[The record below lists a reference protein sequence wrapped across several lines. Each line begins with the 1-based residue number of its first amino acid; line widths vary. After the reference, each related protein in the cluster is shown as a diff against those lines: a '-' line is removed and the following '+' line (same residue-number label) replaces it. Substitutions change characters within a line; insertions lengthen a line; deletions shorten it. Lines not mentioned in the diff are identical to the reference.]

1 MQSINFDDGR
11 ESFAINGDEN
21 RVIRFN
27 PADPNLLVR
36 CNEAIEQLSV
46 LRDRIPE
53 GVMIAPDGTL
63 VPKAGVKDIDVIEAS
78 IRETNEE
85 VKHVVNHI
93 FLSDVY
99 DTIFARQSP
108 FCPVGGGR
116 FLIEAF
122 MEAIEP
128 VIRERVKAAREA
140 SEQRMNKYLAGYK

>member
-11 ESFAINGDEN
+11 ESFAINGDET

-36 CNEAIEQLSV
+36 CNEAIERLATF
-46 LRDRIPE
+46 RDKIPE
-53 GVMIAPDGTL
+53 GIKIAPDGTL
-63 VPKAGVKDIDVIEAS
+63 VPEDGVKDMDVIETS
-78 IRETNEE
+78 IQETNEE
-85 VKHVVNHI
+85 VRRVVNHI

-99 DTIFARQSP
+99 DTIFAGQSP
-108 FCPVGGGR
+108 FCPVGGGQ

-122 MEAIEP
+122 MGAIEP
-128 VIRERVKAAREA
+128 VIRERAKVAREA